1 LARMMDEKRTTP
13 RITTV
18 VPVNCRVTGHGT
30 SALPSMRSESQKG
43 SEFPA
48 RTINVSKSGMLIHCD
63 SDITAHSIM
72 EISLNAPTDGHPV
85 KLVAEVAWSRRN
97 SINLFGH
104 YSAGL
109 MIRKISEKD
118 RSILTN
124 FFKTP

>member
-1 LARMMDEKRTTP
+1 MPRMDEKRVTP

-18 VPVNCRVTGHGT
+18 VPVNCRITGHGT
-30 SALPSMRSESQKG
+30 SVLPSLRNASQKG

-63 SDITAHSIM
+63 TDITQHAVL
-72 EISLNAPTDGHPV
+72 EITLNAPTDGHSV

-109 MIRKISEKD
+109 MIRKIADKD
-118 RSILTN
+118 MSVLTN
-124 FFKTP
+124 FFKNP

>member
-1 LARMMDEKRTTP
+1 MPRMDEKRVTP

-18 VPVNCRVTGHGT
+18 VPVNCRITGSG
-30 SALPSMRSESQKG
+30 SAALPSWRNDSQKG
-43 SEFPA
+43 NEFPA

-63 SDITAHSIM
+63 TDIATHAVM
-72 EISLNAPTDGHPV
+72 EVSLNAPTDGHPV

-109 MIRKISEKD
+109 MIKKISEKD

>member
-1 LARMMDEKRTTP
+1 MARMDEKRTTP

-18 VPVNCRVTGHGT
+18 VPVNCRITGAG
-30 SALPSMRSESQKG
+30 SSVLPSMRNESQKG
-43 SEFPA
+43 AEFTA

-63 SDITAHSIM
+63 TDIAPHSIM
-72 EISLNAPTDGHPV
+72 DISLNAPTDGHPV

-104 YSAGL
+104 YSCGL
-109 MIRKISEKD
+109 MIKKISEKD